1 MEIRDGSTAEI
12 VDTEIYANTATSH
25 EGGGILVDSSHVK
38 LIRSRVVANRAT
50 NNEGGGIG
58 AENSSIYVENSI
70 IAGNNSGTHGGGFWI
85 LGEEPSTIV
94 NSHIIGNAT
103 PGEGGAV
110 ATKTGARIV
119 MTNTLIISNTGNSGI
134 ADRDG
139 EGSIFE
145 LNYCDTYGNSPD
157 GSSGVT
163 ITRSNCL
170 GSPATDGL
178 DPQMA
183 GGSLPAGTGPS
194 FADAW
199 IAYDYRPA
207 AGSPVIDAGS
217 NEHAPTVDIVGGSR
231 PQDGNS
237 DGQAVTDMGAY
248 EFRLNHIYLPITSA
262 E

>member
-1 MEIRDGSTAEI
+1 VVDGGA
-12 VDTEIYANTATSH
+12 
-25 EGGGILVDSSHVK
+25 VK
-38 LIRSRVVANRAT
+38 LIRSRVVANSAT

-103 PGEGGAV
+103 SGEGGAV

-119 MTNTLIISNTGNSGI
+119 MTNTLIISNTGKTGI

-157 GSSGVT
+157 GSDGVT
-163 ITRSNCL
+163 ITRNNCL
-170 GSPATDGL
+170 GSPATDGF

-183 GGSLPAGTGPS
+183 GGPLPAGTGPS

-199 IAYDYRPA
+199 MTYDYRPA
-207 AGSPVIDAGS
+207 ARSPTIDAGS
-217 NEHAPTVDIVGGSR
+217 NAGAPSVDIAGRSR
-231 PQDGNS
+231 PQDGDL
-237 DGQAVTDMGAY
+237 DGTPVTDMGAY
-248 EFRLNHIYLPITSA
+248 EFALGHIYLPITFA